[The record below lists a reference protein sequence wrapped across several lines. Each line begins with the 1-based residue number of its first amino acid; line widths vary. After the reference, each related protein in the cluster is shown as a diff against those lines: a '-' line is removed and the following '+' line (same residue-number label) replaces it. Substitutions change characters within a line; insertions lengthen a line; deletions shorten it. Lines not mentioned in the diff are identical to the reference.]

1 MKLNFKEKYLII
13 LVALSFVVIGLYYSY
28 AIFVTKQLQENVLVV
43 KLENKSLILKVNGV
57 DSKVKVEKNTNKEY
71 QLSFHNTNALDFN
84 YLVLV
89 KGIKTG
95 IKVYGN
101 DNKGVIK
108 ANENKEIT
116 VNINNTLDEDVN
128 LEFIV
133 KIGNNILDKDINT
146 SYVNDIE
153 NYDHSMANVPNI
165 SNLKLIPVV
174 YEKTSDTE
182 GYWIKA
188 DINNKDSLWYDYDHG
203 MWANAVLLNDTN
215 YKKYQRKAIGTEIE
229 IGDIEGF
236 YVWIPRFKYY
246 VVNNSSYTNY
256 ERMTNIIF
264 EKGNETTGT
273 ISCTD
278 SISNQTDK
286 HIFSE
291 KCSDSVYNHI
301 YDNLSTYT
309 HPAFKDKSGFWVSKF
324 LVGEN
329 NKVLPNV
336 NMIKRNISKAIEVSK
351 MINNSHVLT
360 NMEYGAL
367 VLLTNSS
374 YGKTGNDLYNDDNI
388 NTFKRVYN
396 NSYVYD
402 VTGCSSPYSKSSKSF
417 INSLSKVCVEY
428 NDLTDLTHYSNG
440 VKYPVGYKGAG
451 ASSTGNVYG
460 VYDLSNKNGELTAS
474 FVAKEDGSVD
484 ITTTYYDL
492 YSYSEYTG
500 LVSSSSNIYNLYR
513 YKLGDGI
520 REHFRTMTV
529 NGMWNGGVLSQNKN
543 SGIIIRGGS
552 GDMKNAS
559 IYSTTIEGINY
570 VAPFRLVLIT
580 K

>member
-101 DNKGVIK
+101 DNKGVVK

-116 VNINNTLDEDVN
+116 VNINNTLNEDVN

-153 NYDHSMANVPNI
+153 NYDHSMANEPNI

-236 YVWIPRFKYY
+236 YVWIPRFKYF

-273 ISCTD
+273 TSCTD

-336 NMIKRNISKAIEVSK
+336 NMIKRNISRAIEVSK

-374 YGKTGNDLYNDDNI
+374 YGKTGNVLYNDDNI

-474 FVAKEDGSVD
+474 FVAKEDGSTD
-484 ITTTYYDL
+484 ITTTYYDV

-520 REHFRTMTV
+520 REHFRTMTI